1 LGLVEG
7 AVKPNTPASLFVHQR
22 FIKNGPGIKAC
33 VIGPPEAPA
42 VFIFLPDWQLKQ
54 EMDSPFLVFD
64 LIAGNARLEVKGDTR
79 NRIYA
84 KRDHRKKAV
93 GLITGQVR
101 NAGCPSQT
109 RLFICRGFRSSG

>member
-22 FIKNGPGIKAC
+22 SIKNGPGIKAC
-33 VIGPPEAPA
+33 VIGPPKAPV
-42 VFIFLPDWQLKQ
+42 VFIFLLDCQLKQ

-79 NRIYA
+79 NLIYA

-93 GLITGQVR
+93 GLIGR
-101 NAGCPSQT
+101 EESQ
-109 RLFICRGFRSSG
+109 SGSGGDRFAEFDGSH